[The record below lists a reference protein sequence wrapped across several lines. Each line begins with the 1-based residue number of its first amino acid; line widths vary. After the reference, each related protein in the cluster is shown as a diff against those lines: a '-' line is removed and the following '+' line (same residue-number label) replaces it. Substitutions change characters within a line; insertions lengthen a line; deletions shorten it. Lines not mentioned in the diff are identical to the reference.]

1 MKSRASAPGV
11 TAPKK
16 AALPTDG
23 RKLRSHDSQQRIVAA
38 MLDLIGNGLVSPSAE
53 QVSARAGVGLRSV
66 FRHFKDMESLHQAI
80 SHILASRLTEVA
92 HQPFVAMDWQGQCLE
107 LVDRRAGIYEKMAP
121 FLRAGQA
128 HRHGSAV
135 LQAGHVKFV
144 AALRSILIDRL
155 PSEARRDT
163 KVIEAIDLLLSFDA
177 WQRLRVDQ
185 RPSVPNAKVV
195 LKQSLRAI
203 LGIRDG
209 A

>member
-1 MKSRASAPGV
+1 MKSRSSTSGV
-11 TAPKK
+11 TAPHK
-16 AALPTDG
+16 ATPPVDG
-23 RKLRSHDSQQRIVAA
+23 RRRRSHDSQQSIVAA
-38 MLDLIGNGLVSPSAE
+38 MLELVGEGDPSPSAE

-66 FRHFKDMESLHQAI
+66 FRHFKDMESLHQAMSI
-80 SHILASRLTEVA
+80 ILASRLTEVA
-92 HQPFVAMDWQGQCLE
+92 RQPFVATDWQGQCLE

-128 HRHGSAV
+128 HRHASAV

-144 AALRSILIDRL
+144 AALRSILMNRL

-163 KVIEAIDLLLSFDA
+163 KTIEAIDLLLSFDA
-177 WQRLRVDQ
+177 WQRLRIDQ
-185 RPSVPNAKVV
+185 RLSVANAKEV

-203 LGIRDG
+203 LGVREG